1 MLFIVHFPI
10 FYSYFLFLFMYH
22 ITVDYDGT
30 FAICKVSG
38 VDEKGVPFKEQSFNS
53 CDSLTKAMVL
63 GAFRTVEEHHKREQK
78 LKK

>member
-1 MLFIVHFPI
+1 
-10 FYSYFLFLFMYH
+10 MYH

-38 VDEKGVPFKEQSFNS
+38 VDEKGAPFKEQNFNS

-63 GAFRTVEEHHKREQK
+63 SAFDTIKQHHKRESRQNK
-78 LKK
+78 QNG